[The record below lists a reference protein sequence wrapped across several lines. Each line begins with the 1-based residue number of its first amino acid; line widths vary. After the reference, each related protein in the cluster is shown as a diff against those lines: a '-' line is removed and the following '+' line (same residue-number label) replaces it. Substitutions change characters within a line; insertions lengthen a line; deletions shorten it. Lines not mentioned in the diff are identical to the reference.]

1 MHPMATL
8 PVIIDASPPLEP
20 QRTRHMMRQLQLWN
34 ANGDEHG
41 WSVRQSPR
49 ARRLSVR
56 VFRHGGVEI
65 VVPPRTSA
73 ARVSAF
79 VSEHREWIE
88 RQRRRSAP
96 PIQWPLPPATLVLSA
111 LDEEWTCIPGGS
123 EARVHVR
130 EQCDRQVRCLILEGD
145 LSGRDRLRRALT
157 RWLVD
162 RALLGFE
169 QPVASLAARM
179 GAEPQR
185 LQVRCQRT
193 RWGSCS
199 RRGTISLNACLLFQ
213 RPEVLR
219 YLIVHELSHLKH
231 MNHSAR
237 FWAEVARHEP
247 DWKALDRELLQGWRR
262 VPSWIFK

>member
-1 MHPMATL
+1 
-8 PVIIDASPPLEP
+8 
-20 QRTRHMMRQLQLWN
+20 MRQLQLWD
-34 ANGDEHG
+34 AGDEHG
-41 WSVRQSPR
+41 WSVRHSPR

-65 VVPPRTSA
+65 VVPPRTSP

-88 RQRRRSAP
+88 RQRSRSAP
-96 PIQWPLPPATLVLSA
+96 PMQWLLPPGALALSA
-111 LDEEWTCIPGGS
+111 LQEHWPCVAGFPGG
-123 EARVHVR
+123 RMRVR
-130 EQCDRQVRCLILEGD
+130 EEHGRLLLDGD
-145 LSGRDRLRRALT
+145 LSERERLRESLRRWLLSRALA
-157 RWLVD
+157 RFQEPLS
-162 RALLGFE
+162 A
-169 QPVASLAARM
+169 LAAKM
-179 GAEPQR
+179 GVVPER

-199 RRGTISLNACLLFQ
+199 RGGTISLNACLLFQ

-219 YLIVHELSHLKH
+219 YLLVHELSHLKH

-237 FWAEVARHEP
+237 FWAEVERHEP
-247 DWKALDRELLQGWRR
+247 AWKALDRELLQGWRR

>member
-1 MHPMATL
+1 
-8 PVIIDASPPLEP
+8 
-20 QRTRHMMRQLQLWN
+20 MMRQLQLWDGQ
-34 ANGDEHG
+34 GDEHG

-96 PIQWPLPPATLVLSA
+96 SMQWPLPPSVLALSA
-111 LDEEWTCIPGGS
+111 LEEEWPCVAGEPGG
-123 EARVHVR
+123 RMRIR
-130 EQCDRQVRCLILEGD
+130 EQNGRLLLEGD
-145 LSGRDRLRRALT
+145 LAERDRLRHALR
-157 RWLVD
+157 RWLVG
-162 RALLGFE
+162 RALQRFE
-169 QPVASLAARM
+169 EPLATLAAHM
-179 GAEPQR
+179 GVVPER
-185 LQVRCQRT
+185 LQIRCQRT

-213 RPEVLR
+213 RPDVLR
-219 YLIVHELSHLKH
+219 YLMVHELSHLKH

-247 DWKALDRELLQGWRR
+247 EWKALDRELLQGWRR

>member
-1 MHPMATL
+1 
-8 PVIIDASPPLEP
+8 
-20 QRTRHMMRQLQLWN
+20 MMRQLQLWD
-34 ANGDEHG
+34 ADGEEHG

-88 RQRRRSAP
+88 RQRRRAAP
-96 PIQWPLPPATLVLSA
+96 PMQWPLPPPVLLLSA
-111 LDEEWTCIPGGS
+111 VEESWLCTAGDGG
-123 EARVHVR
+123 ARVRVR
-130 EQCDRQVRCLILEGD
+130 EEAGRLLLDGD
-145 LSGRDRLRRALT
+145 LQQRERLRQAL
-157 RWLVD
+157 RGWLVG
-162 RALLGFE
+162 RALLRFQE
-169 QPVASLAARM
+169 PLAALAARM
-179 GAEPQR
+179 GAVPER
-185 LQVRCQRT
+185 LQIRVQRT

-199 RRGTISLNACLLFQ
+199 RQGTISLNACLLFQ

-231 MNHSAR
+231 MNHSER
-237 FWAEVARHEP
+237 FWAEVARYEP
-247 DWKALDRELLQGWRR
+247 EWKALDRELLQGWRR

>member
-1 MHPMATL
+1 
-8 PVIIDASPPLEP
+8 
-20 QRTRHMMRQLQLWN
+20 MRQLQLWDVH
-34 ANGDEHG
+34 GEGQG

-96 PIQWPLPPATLVLSA
+96 STQWPMPPSVLA
-111 LDEEWTCIPGGS
+111 LTALEEQWLCAPGRADARLRLREEGAPPGG
-123 EARVHVR
+123 R
-130 EQCDRQVRCLILEGD
+130 LILDGD
-145 LSGRDRLRRALT
+145 LSQREQLRKALK
-157 RWLVD
+157 RWLVQ
-162 RALLGFE
+162 RALVCFG
-169 QPVASLAARM
+169 AALAALAAQM
-179 GAEPQR
+179 GVVPER
-185 LQVRCQRT
+185 LQIRCQRT

-219 YLIVHELSHLKH
+219 YLIIHELAHLKH
-231 MNHSAR
+231 MNHSTR
-237 FWAEVARHEP
+237 FWAEVARHEQ
-247 DWKALDRELLQGWRR
+247 DWKRLDRELLQGWRR

>member
-1 MHPMATL
+1 
-8 PVIIDASPPLEP
+8 
-20 QRTRHMMRQLQLWN
+20 MMRQLQLWN
-34 ANGDEHG
+34 SEAGQS

-73 ARVSAF
+73 QRVSAF

-88 RQRRRSAP
+88 RQRLRSAP
-96 PIQWPLPPATLVLSA
+96 HAHWPLPPSGLA
-111 LDEEWTCIPGGS
+111 LTALGEQWQCVPVGGRGR
-123 EARVHVR
+123 ARVHQIS
-130 EQCDRQVRCLILEGD
+130 ERQLGLEGD
-145 LSGRDRLRRALT
+145 LSERERLRHQLT
-157 RWLVD
+157 RWLVE
-162 RALLGFE
+162 RALLRF
-169 QPVASLAARM
+169 QPPLQTLATQMGVAP
-179 GAEPQR
+179 GR

-199 RRGTISLNACLLFQ
+199 RRGTVSLNACLLFQ

-219 YLIVHELSHLKH
+219 YLMVHELSHLKH

-237 FWAEVARHEP
+237 FWSEVGRHAA
-247 DWKALDRELLQGWRR
+247 DWKTLDRELLQGWRR
-262 VPSWIFK
+262 VPSWIFQ

>member
-1 MHPMATL
+1 
-8 PVIIDASPPLEP
+8 
-20 QRTRHMMRQLQLWN
+20 MRQLQLWD
-34 ANGDEHG
+34 AQGDEHG

-96 PIQWPLPPATLVLSA
+96 SMQWPLPPSVLALSA
-111 LDEEWTCIPGGS
+111 LQEEWPCEPGVPGG
-123 EARVHVR
+123 RLRIR
-130 EQCDRQVRCLILEGD
+130 EQDGRLLLDGE
-145 LSGRDRLRRALT
+145 LSERERLRQALR
-157 RWLVD
+157 RWLVE
-162 RALLGFE
+162 RALLCLEG
-169 QPVASLAARM
+169 PLATLAAGM
-179 GAEPQR
+179 GVVPER

-231 MNHSAR
+231 MNHSTR

-247 DWKALDRELLQGWRR
+247 QWKALDLELLQGWRR